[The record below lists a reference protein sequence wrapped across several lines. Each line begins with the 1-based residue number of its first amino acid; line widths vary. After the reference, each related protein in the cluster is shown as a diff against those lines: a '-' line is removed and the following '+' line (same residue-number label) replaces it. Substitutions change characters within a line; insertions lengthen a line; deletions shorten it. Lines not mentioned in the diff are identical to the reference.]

1 MNPSN
6 LRRYYVYAYLRKVSS
21 LNGAKHSPYY
31 IGKGSGGRIFSSQ
44 GRPASKPK
52 DKSLIVYIQEGLTEQ
67 EAFALE
73 SYCIAMYGRIDLGT
87 GCLRNKS
94 NGGEGASGV
103 IKSEATRQ
111 KISRAHKGKVV
122 TTETREKISKAG
134 KGRKLSLAVR
144 QKMSER
150 QKGEGNAFWG
160 QRHSEEFKI
169 KRSQD
174 SAMYEYELTGPNGVI
189 YTTHSLTLFAK
200 EHGLRQG
207 CLSLV
212 AHGKRK
218 THQGWR
224 VRILKSLK

>member
-1 MNPSN
+1 MKPTNS
-6 LRRYYVYAYLRKVSS
+6 RRYYVYAYLRETASA
-21 LNGAKHSPYY
+21 NGVKYSPYY
-31 IGKGSGGRIFSSQ
+31 IGKGSGNRIFSSQ
-44 GRPASKPK
+44 GKPVNKPK
-52 DKSLIVYIQEGLTEQ
+52 DKSLIVYVQECLTEQ

-73 SYCIAMYGRIDLGT
+73 HYCIAIYGRIDLGT

-103 IKSEATRQ
+103 IKSESTRQ

-122 TTETREKISKAG
+122 TMETRKKIGEAS
-134 KGRKLSLAVR
+134 KGRKLSLATR
-144 QKMSER
+144 KKMSESR
-150 QKGEGNAFWG
+150 KGEGNAFWG
-160 QRHSEEFKI
+160 QKHSEEFI
-169 KRSQD
+169 AKRSQN
-174 SAMYEYELTGPNGVI
+174 SAIYEYELVGPDGAI

-218 THQGWR
+218 EHQGWK
-224 VRILKSLK
+224 VCIIKSLK